1 MEHERIRMLIV
12 DDEPLILRSLK
23 QAVNWDAI
31 GVDIVGEAR
40 SGEEALKLCRAE
52 KPDLVL
58 SDIRMPSI
66 DGLELMKR
74 VKRED
79 ADTVFI
85 LISGYGEF
93 EYAREG
99 LREGASDYIL
109 KPIDH
114 DELAA
119 AVQKAAAEIRSLRER
134 RRQED
139 RLLHSVKTL
148 SMLARERMYAQVMEG
163 IYETDGKWKWLAQS
177 ELDKRY
183 FMFLIGLD
191 QFEQLR
197 AGWSDGEY
205 RLWMF
210 VVRNIVEEIGE
221 REGALAVFPFHQGE
235 WVMLWAAAARRKQRE
250 IAAELIDALK
260 RYARLTVSIGISR
273 VFEGL
278 PSLEECY
285 QSAKRA
291 LLRRFYAGGGQWFP
305 DPDDD
310 PDEGTHRPDERTL
323 GKLRALERRLL
334 NDIKV
339 LNGDRAVQALD
350 EWGDAVREA
359 SLPRE
364 MVEQLY
370 LELSA
375 LIRRQLEFMMPDSGR
390 REELLLTLLRGSE
403 SAEDMLARLKRKV
416 QEWIGAITDGGW
428 SKEQIRASVKRAIEF
443 IADHYHRDIGIDEAA
458 EAAGVSVSHFCYT
471 FKQETGM
478 TFLEYLTRFRIDKA
492 CYMLEHTDVKVF
504 QVSQLVG
511 YQDAKYFSQV
521 FRKMTGM
528 KPSEYREQAR
538 RKEG

>member
-1 MEHERIRMLIV
+1 MENDRIRMLIV

-23 QAVNWDAI
+23 QAVDWEAI

-40 SGEEALKLCRAE
+40 SGEEALRLCRAE
-52 KPDLVL
+52 MPDLVL

-66 DGLELMKR
+66 DGLELMRR

-99 LREGASDYIL
+99 LREGAFDYIL

-114 DELAA
+114 EELEA
-119 AVQKAAAEIRSLRER
+119 AVQKAAAEIRIARER
-134 RRQED
+134 RREED
-139 RLLHSVKTL
+139 RLLHSVQTL

-163 IYETDGKWKWLAQS
+163 IYESGGKWQWLDQS

-197 AGWSDGEY
+197 AQWSDGEY

-235 WVMLWAAAARRKQRE
+235 WVMLWAASARRKQQE
-250 IAAELIDALK
+250 IAGELIEALQ

-291 LLRRFYAGGGQWFP
+291 LLRRFYSGGGQWFP
-305 DPDDD
+305 DEEAHRSDD
-310 PDEGTHRPDERTL
+310 RTI

-339 LNGDRAVQALD
+339 LNGERVGKALD
-350 EWGDAVREA
+350 EWGEVVREA

-364 MVEQLY
+364 IVEQLY

-375 LIRRQLEFMMPDSGR
+375 LIRRQLEFMLPDTGR
-390 REELLLTLLRGSE
+390 GDELLLPLLRNSE
-403 SAEDMLARLKRKV
+403 SAEEMLTCLKRKV
-416 QEWIGAITDGGW
+416 LEWIGNITDGGW
-428 SKEQIRASVKRAIEF
+428 SKEQIRASIQRAKDF
-443 IADHYHRDIGIDEAA
+443 IADQYHRDIGIDDAA

-504 QVSQLVG
+504 QVSQMVG

-521 FRKMTGM
+521 FRKMMGC
-528 KPSEYREQAR
+528 KPSEFREQMR
-538 RKEG
+538 RKGG

>member
-1 MEHERIRMLIV
+1 MENDRIRMLIV

-23 QAVNWDAI
+23 QAVDWEAI

-40 SGEEALKLCRAE
+40 SGEEALRLCRAE
-52 KPDLVL
+52 MPDLVL

-66 DGLELMKR
+66 DGLELMRR

-99 LREGASDYIL
+99 LREGAFDYIL

-114 DELAA
+114 EELEA
-119 AVQKAAAEIRSLRER
+119 AVQKAAAEIRIARER
-134 RRQED
+134 RREED
-139 RLLHSVKTL
+139 RLLHSVQTL

-163 IYETDGKWKWLAQS
+163 IYESGGKWQWLDQS

-197 AGWSDGEY
+197 AQWSDGEY

-235 WVMLWAAAARRKQRE
+235 WVMLWAASARRKQQE
-250 IAAELIDALK
+250 IAGELIEALQ

-291 LLRRFYAGGGQWFP
+291 LLRRFYSGGGQWFP
-305 DPDDD
+305 DEEAHRSDD
-310 PDEGTHRPDERTL
+310 RTI

-339 LNGDRAVQALD
+339 LNGDRVGKALD
-350 EWGDAVREA
+350 EWGEVVREA

-364 MVEQLY
+364 IVEQLY

-375 LIRRQLEFMMPDSGR
+375 LIRRQLEFMLPDADR
-390 REELLLTLLRGSE
+390 PEEWLLPSLRSSE
-403 SAEDMLARLKRKV
+403 SAEEMLACLKRRV
-416 QEWIGAITDGGW
+416 LEWIEKITDGGW
-428 SKEQIRASVKRAIEF
+428 SKEQIRASIQRAKDF
-443 IADHYHRDIGIDEAA
+443 IADQYHRDIGIDDAA

-504 QVSQLVG
+504 QVSQMVG

-521 FRKMTGM
+521 FRKMMGC
-528 KPSEYREQAR
+528 KPSEFREQMR
-538 RKEG
+538 RKGG